1 MTRRL
6 GGLIAIML
14 LLASSSLLLAQ
25 DEEVKPKEVHS
36 VKVADAEVIETFRRG
51 QLISP
56 TIAID
61 SVEFID
67 VTRNGFGQGDLMI
80 VYPQERVF
88 PLLEI
93 NETERSILNLY
104 EFEENKTYS
113 APTLNVTQIQE
124 DARVLESPFAGI
136 LATVVKGVQYYY
148 TGNYIQGLFRITK
161 DRDVATLTLWNYA
174 EEDMRYSAGSPSGIA
189 DTLLNYDLLKVY
201 IRELT
206 TDTVY
211 VPVLV
216 SQEDMESPVFP
227 GVGIPLDAAT
237 NGATTIAPDTT
248 MTPDAATTEPGTGE
262 AVAQPDQTDGAEAE
276 TTPAENETPDPAG
289 AAAGVDTTNTEPEP
303 GGGDPAQ

>member
-6 GGLIAIML
+6 GGLIATGL
-14 LLASSSLLLAQ
+14 LLVFPSILMAQ
-25 DEEVKPKEVHS
+25 DGEVKPKEVHS
-36 VKVADAEVIETFRRG
+36 VKVSDAEVIETFRRG
-51 QLISP
+51 QLLSP

-80 VYPQERVF
+80 VYPMERVF

-136 LATVVKGVQYYY
+136 LATVVKGVEYYY
-148 TGNYIQGLFRITK
+148 DGNYIQGLFRITK
-161 DRDVATLTLWNYA
+161 DRDIATLTLWNYS
-174 EEDMRYSAGSPSGIA
+174 EEDMEYKTGSPAGIA

-206 TDTVY
+206 TDTIY
-211 VPVLV
+211 VPILV
-216 SQEDMESPVFP
+216 DTDEMESPIFS
-227 GVGIPLDAAT
+227 GVGSPFYSEEFSDTTEATPEVDAGTTDSIPADAEEPVSIDEVVPDTT
-237 NGATTIAPDTT
+237 NVPVEGAGGATT
-248 MTPDAATTEPGTGE
+248 E
-262 AVAQPDQTDGAEAE
+262 
-276 TTPAENETPDPAG
+276 
-289 AAAGVDTTNTEPEP
+289 
-303 GGGDPAQ
+303 

>member
-6 GGLIAIML
+6 GGLIAAVF
-14 LLASSSLLLAQ
+14 LLAFSSVLLAQ
-25 DEEVKPKEVHS
+25 DGEVKPKEVHS
-36 VKVADAEVIETFRRG
+36 VKVSDAEVIETFRRG

-56 TIAID
+56 TVAID

-80 VYPQERVF
+80 VYPMERVF

-113 APTLNVTQIQE
+113 APTIDVTQIQE
-124 DARVLESPFAGI
+124 DARILDSPFAGI

-148 TGNYIQGLFRITK
+148 DGNYIQGLFRITK
-161 DRDVATLTLWNYA
+161 DRDIATLTLWNYS
-174 EEDMRYSAGSPSGIA
+174 EEDMEYKAGSPSGIA
-189 DTLLNYDLLKVY
+189 DTLMNYDLLKVY

-211 VPVLV
+211 VPILV
-216 SQEDMESPVFP
+216 NEDQVDVPLFP
-227 GVGIPLDAAT
+227 GVGNPLFTEDFQDSTEVGSTPSDIGSELDSDTIPADAEEPIPA
-237 NGATTIAPDTT
+237 GIVEPDTT
-248 MTPDAATTEPGTGE
+248 STIPDDGQGDATE
-262 AVAQPDQTDGAEAE
+262 
-276 TTPAENETPDPAG
+276 
-289 AAAGVDTTNTEPEP
+289 
-303 GGGDPAQ
+303 

>member
-1 MTRRL
+1 MKRSH
-6 GGLIAIML
+6 GGWIVLT
-14 LLASSSLLLAQ
+14 LLALVPLIVIAQ
-25 DEEVKPKEVHS
+25 EGLDEVQPKEVHA
-36 VKVADAEVIETFRRG
+36 VKVSDSEVIETFRRG

-56 TIAID
+56 TIAVD

-93 NETERSILNLY
+93 NETERAILDQY

-124 DARVLESPFAGI
+124 DARVLESPFGGI
-136 LATVVKGVQYYY
+136 LATVVKGVDYYY
-148 TGNYIQGLFRITK
+148 DGDFIQGIFRINRQS
-161 DRDVATLTLWNYA
+161 DLATLTLWNYS
-174 EEDMRYSAGSPSGIA
+174 EPQMGWQPGSPSGIA
-189 DTLLNYDLLKVY
+189 DTLMNYDLLKVY

-216 SQEDMESPVFP
+216 DREEIQP
-227 GVGIPLDAAT
+227 GEGIPDEFLPRAPVADAPVPEAEMDDADAT
-237 NGATTIAPDTT
+237 DAVDEGVEMAAPADTT
-248 MTPDAATTEPGTGE
+248 AADTPE
-262 AVAQPDQTDGAEAE
+262 
-276 TTPAENETPDPAG
+276 TPAEITGDGENNGNGAETEEG
-289 AAAGVDTTNTEPEP
+289 SNG
-303 GGGDPAQ
+303 Q